1 MPDITNPFWIRP
13 ELCLTAFACA
23 ALLVDLLFRESVLVG
38 AFSLMGLLA
47 TGYFLLQQYGQTPP
61 PGHVLGCVAV
71 DRFATLFKLFAV
83 GSLIFVVLFTL
94 LGKRTRREGFSEFY
108 FILLCAGLGAFFLA
122 STYHLLMMFLGLE
135 LLSISSYVLTGYY
148 KGNRRSGEAALKYVI
163 FGAVASGV
171 MLYGFTLI
179 YGLTG
184 SLDLL
189 EISEKQLLRAQF
201 EAGPSGYVPI
211 SIAVAM
217 CFAGFAYKISIAP
230 FHFWTPDVYEGAPT
244 PVTTF
249 LAVASKGSGFA
260 AMLRFLSA
268 GFLVDPNLPGNEA
281 MMGYGVKIGHLVA
294 LLAAVTMTLGNLA
307 ALQQTNLKRMLAYS
321 SIAHAGY
328 ILMGVATM
336 NDEGFKSVLFYLV
349 AYYFMN
355 LGAFGAVIYFANTT
369 SGEEID
375 DLRGLGW
382 RAPVVGVTFIIF
394 LVALVGLPPTSGF
407 VGKYNL
413 FVAAI
418 RNGYQWLAVVAGLN
432 TAISLFY
439 YFRIAKAMYLRDPDE
454 GRFKTVT
461 PSPMLAGLLVLLAF
475 GTLWFGIGPGVAQLQ
490 DYAAVSQTLTTR

>member
-1 MPDITNPFWIRP
+1 MGALENIYWIRP
-13 ELCLTAFACA
+13 ELCLTAFACF
-23 ALLVDLLFRESVLVG
+23 ALIVDLALRESMLVG
-38 AFSLMGLLA
+38 AFSLMGLLM
-47 TGYFLLQQYGQTPP
+47 TGGFLIDQYTQTPP
-61 PGHVLGCVAV
+61 VGHVFGCVSV

-83 GSLIFVVLFTL
+83 GSLIFVILFTML
-94 LGKRTRREGFSEFY
+94 SKRTRREGFGEFY

-122 STYHLLMMFLGLE
+122 STYNLLMMFLGLE
-135 LLSISSYVLTGYY
+135 LLSISSYILTGYF
-148 KGNRRSGEAALKYVI
+148 KGNRRSGEAALKYII

-184 SLDLL
+184 TLDLL
-189 EISEKQLLRAQF
+189 EIGKRQLFRAQF
-201 EAGPSGYVPI
+201 DANPAPI
-211 SIAVAM
+211 SIAVAL
-217 CFAGFAYKISIAP
+217 CLAGFSYKISIAP

-260 AMLRFLSA
+260 AMLRFLAA
-268 GFLVDPNLPGNEA
+268 GFVTDPNFAGPEA
-281 MMGYGVKIGHLVA
+281 MMGYGSKIGNLVA

-336 NDEGFKSVLFYLV
+336 NDKGFQSVLFYLV

-355 LGAFGAVIYFANTT
+355 LGAFGAIIYFANTT
-369 SGEEID
+369 NGEEIE
-375 DLRGLGW
+375 DLRGFGW
-382 RAPVVGVTFIIF
+382 RSPVVAATFVVF
-394 LVALVGLPPTSGF
+394 LVALVGLPPTTGF
-407 VGKYNL
+407 VAKYNL
-413 FVAAI
+413 FVAAVKD
-418 RNGYQWLAVVAGLN
+418 GYQWLAVVAGVN

-439 YFRIAKAMYLRDPDE
+439 YFRIAKVMYLRGPEE
-454 GRFKTVT
+454 GRFQKVQM
-461 PSPMLAGLLVLLAF
+461 SPTLAGLLVILAV

-490 DYAAVSQTLTTR
+490 NYAAASQTVVAR